1 MIKPKGPEGL
11 NVCQDIVLTMQL
23 RSLSSSRST
32 SRFYIFSG
40 IDMSLTKAL
49 AAVWILSGRHV
60 NDVIKFVEYTD
71 FCLIMDLYTFPL
83 VTKEL
88 Y

>member
-1 MIKPKGPEGL
+1 MIKPKDPEGL

-23 RSLSSSRST
+23 SSVFSSKST
-32 SRFYIFSG
+32 SRFYTFSG

-49 AAVWILSGRHV
+49 ATVWILSGRHV
-60 NDVIKFVEYTD
+60 NDAINFVEHTD
-71 FCLIMDLYTFPL
+71 FCLVMDLYTFPL

>member
-49 AAVWILSGRHV
+49 AAVWIFSGRHV
-60 NDVIKFVEYTD
+60 SDVINFVEDTD
-71 FCLIMDLYTFPL
+71 FCLIIDLYTFPL

-88 Y
+88 C